1 MKFLGFLI
9 QWVSFFAAAGILFM
23 FATANG
29 DVSLIIVAILLFLV
43 SGIGRRIFNITKEDI
58 AENGFMS
65 CIGKAI
71 FCRRFLGSI
80 VFYLGIGTMIFGLV
94 SGLNNVGGIEGII
107 IILVGLVI
115 TGIGRGIVKYTCA
128 YCGASLIVDAENYD
142 NSITIKHTYNESTA
156 TQMSTQYCHCS
167 VCGRRSR
174 KRIKNNVGRIKYKYQ

>member
-9 QWVSFFAAAGILFM
+9 QWISFFAAAGVLFM

-29 DVSLIIVAILLFLV
+29 DISVVIVAILLFLV
-43 SGIGRRIFNITKEDI
+43 SGIGRRIFNVTKEDI
-58 AENGFMS
+58 AENGAMS

-71 FCRRFLGSI
+71 FCPRFFSSI
-80 VFYLGIGTMIFGLV
+80 VFYLGIGTMVFGLV
-94 SGLNNVGGIEGII
+94 SATSGGGDIAGLII
-107 IILVGLVI
+107 IFVGLII
-115 TGIGRGIVKYTCA
+115 TGIGRGVVKYTCA
-128 YCGASLIVDAENYD
+128 YCGAGLIVDAESYD
-142 NSITIKHTYNESTA
+142 NSITIRHSRNESTA